1 MFFPINTRAIGEILA
16 GYISES
22 IKSDMEYEEKRR
34 KEKQEK
40 EHAKIMERI
49 KKEDEDNRRFHNLL
63 RFGSREEIEGYFQRT
78 WMFDHFDYDKLC
90 TYNPYGNREWKRY
103 YVGGFCD

>member
-63 RFGSREEIEGYFQRT
+63 RFGSREEIEGYYVHIIH
-78 WMFDHFDYDKLC
+78 MGIGSGKNIMLVVSVIKK
-90 TYNPYGNREWKRY
+90 NEINYGI
-103 YVGGFCD
+103 

>member
-34 KEKQEK
+34 KEKK
-40 EHAKIMERI
+40 S
-49 KKEDEDNRRFHNLL
+49 KKKNTL
-63 RFGSREEIEGYFQRT
+63 R
-78 WMFDHFDYDKLC
+78 
-90 TYNPYGNREWKRY
+90 
-103 YVGGFCD
+103 